1 MTREPTRGS
10 TDEGEAPVSTTDLDK
25 QDIGDPSLEAENA
38 LSVTLFTYLLWGGW
52 GTFAVWIV
60 TIAVIF

>member
-1 MTREPTRGS
+1 M
-10 TDEGEAPVSTTDLDK
+10 STTDLDK